1 MTDLPSTPMGVLRL
15 GPTTAYEIQVFSK
28 GIIDAVKNGEIN
40 AIDVLV
46 TLKKFEKASGTILK
60 AIQEDFV
67 KEGDKHPERSFSFAG
82 AQIEKK
88 EVGVKYDYSKCGD
101 LAWERHSAN
110 EAISAERR
118 IERETF
124 LKSLKE
130 PITVVDEETGEV
142 ITLRPPTKTGSTSLT
157 VTIK

>member
-1 MTDLPSTPMGVLRL
+1 MTDLPSTPVGVLKL
-15 GPTTAYEIQVFSK
+15 GPSNMAEIQVFSK
-28 GIIDAVKNGEIN
+28 GVIEAVKNGEVN

-46 TLKKFEKASGTILK
+46 TLKKFEKAAGTILK

-67 KEGDKHPERSFSFAG
+67 KEGDKYPEKSFSFAG

-110 EAISAERR
+110 EATAADRR

-130 PITVVDEETGEV
+130 PLTTVDEETGEV
-142 ITLRPPTKTGSTSLT
+142 IVLRPPTKTGTTSLT